1 MQYKK
6 ISKILP
12 LIILLLFLSLLLTS
26 CFPENTG
33 SLEDDS
39 SNIVFSNGT
48 LYVIFLDVGQAD
60 CIFVRLPDGKT
71 ALIDAGNNDDEIK
84 IISFLKHHNI
94 QKIDYLFGTHPHEDH
109 IGSLDSII
117 YNFEIGK
124 IFMPKVTTTT
134 KTFKDVLEAISK
146 KNLKITVAKAG
157 MEIAPAKD
165 VKMEILAPNSQ
176 SYEDL
181 NNYSIV
187 LKITYKNT
195 SFLLT
200 GDAES
205 LSEREM
211 LSKKFNL
218 KADVLKV
225 AHHGSSS
232 STSLEFLKAVSPK
245 YAVISYGKGND
256 YGHPHKET
264 ISKLIK
270 MKIKILTTAEYGDI
284 IFKSDG
290 EFIELIEPKSN

>member
-6 ISKILP
+6 INKRLS
-12 LIILLLFLSLLLTS
+12 LIILFLFLSLLLTS
-26 CFPENTG
+26 CFFENTG
-33 SLEDDS
+33 SLEDES
-39 SNIVFSNGT
+39 SNIVFSNDN
-48 LYVIFLDVGQAD
+48 LYVTFLDVGQAD
-60 CIFVRLPDGKT
+60 CIFVRFPDGKT
-71 ALIDAGNNDDEIK
+71 ALIDAGNNDDEAK
-84 IISFLKHHNI
+84 IVSFLKRYKI
-94 QKIDYLFGTHPHEDH
+94 YKIDYLFGTHPHEDH

-134 KTFKDVLEAISK
+134 KTFKDVLEAVSK
-146 KNLKITVAKAG
+146 KNLKISAAKAG
-157 MEIAPAKD
+157 MEISPATD
-165 VKMEILAPNSQ
+165 VRMEILAPNSQ

-211 LSKKFNL
+211 LSKKYNL